1 MRKWAYDQFGDDR
14 AVRFTVMAS
23 QDDLA
28 ANADYIRMADSY
40 VEVPGG
46 ANNQNYA
53 NVDMIVDVAQ
63 RVGADAVWAGWY
75 VADCRGLKGDDL

>member
-1 MRKWAYDQFGDDR
+1 MRKWAYDHFGDDR
-14 AVRFTVMAS
+14 AVKFTVMAS

-53 NVDMIVDVAQ
+53 NVDLIVDIFAAW
-63 RVGADAVWAGWY
+63 GPDAVWAGCMASPLS
-75 VADCRGLKGDDL
+75 V